1 MTAKC
6 YEFTSRPGVAGLQQ
20 QIETLL
26 SFQGCIHPSL
36 ILQWGNDPLVDRFME
51 IVGTLE
57 TAWQRIPVRTA
68 DPTSALDAPRYAN
81 CSLYADVPFALQIR
95 ELMSADPVGSTPQV
109 RKRIR
114 GVVGYCAKLGGRRR
128 GADDLDLFTVLPT
141 AS

>member
-1 MTAKC
+1 MVPSNRLRISWRERERSSHC
-6 YEFTSRPGVAGLQQ
+6 CSPSRSVQ
-20 QIETLL
+20 
-26 SFQGCIHPSL
+26 HPT
-36 ILQWGNDPLVDRFME
+36 LVDRFME

-81 CSLYADVPFALQIR
+81 RSLYADVPFALQIR

-114 GVVGYCAKLGGRRR
+114 GVVGYCANLGGRR
-128 GADDLDLFTVLPT
+128 GVGDVDLFTVLPP